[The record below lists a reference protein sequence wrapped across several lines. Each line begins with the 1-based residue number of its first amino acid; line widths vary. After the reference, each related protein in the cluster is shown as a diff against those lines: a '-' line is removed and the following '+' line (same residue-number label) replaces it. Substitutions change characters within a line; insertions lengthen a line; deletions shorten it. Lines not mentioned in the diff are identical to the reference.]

1 MTTTENADSVPL
13 PSMSLCPGFRVP
25 DRDYYEQYEDLH
37 EFLESDPDITE
48 EDLLSWWH
56 NETYEIQD
64 IVTGVRPDYAR
75 MRNLTPITG
84 AGPYDHIRMNISE
97 MSTNYGKCYTFH
109 FGRPLG
115 EGDFYAI
122 HFDLTRHDS
131 ILVYLHEEGNEVGLN
146 WSFWPI
152 SPSSLAVRRGQ
163 QHTVLCRRG
172 TMAKRVHD
180 VVPCEDK
187 EGHSYPG
194 CITQWARKRYKS
206 LFTNGTGKIAHIPP
220 LTF

>member
-75 MRNLTPITG
+75 KRNLTPITILATSPNGKVG
-84 AGPYDHIRMNISE
+84 AKVNSVIEIPNAPIEG
-97 MSTNYGKCYTFH
+97 
-109 FGRPLG
+109 PLG
-115 EGDFYAI
+115 VF
-122 HFDLTRHDS
+122 
-131 ILVYLHEEGNEVGLN
+131 
-146 WSFWPI
+146 
-152 SPSSLAVRRGQ
+152 
-163 QHTVLCRRG
+163 
-172 TMAKRVHD
+172 
-180 VVPCEDK
+180 
-187 EGHSYPG
+187 
-194 CITQWARKRYKS
+194 
-206 LFTNGTGKIAHIPP
+206 
-220 LTF
+220 